1 MEVEFGRKRTA
12 VMIILK
18 HENQFLLLKR
28 FKEPNKDNYTPVG
41 GKLDPYESPIKA
53 AYRETF
59 EETGIKVKELKYV
72 GSLVES
78 SPTKYNWTCFVYL
91 ANIDWQEP
99 PSCNEGI
106 LEWIPYDRLLEVP
119 TPPTD
124 WFIYQYVLKKQA
136 FAFSAEFDAELNLLE
151 MIEEIEGVVVFG
163 T

>member
-1 MEVEFGRKRTA
+1 MEVELGRKRTA

-18 HENQFLLLKR
+18 HEDQFLLLKR

-59 EETGIKVKELKYV
+59 EETGIKVKGLKYV

-78 SPTKYNWTCFVYL
+78 SPTTYNWTCFVYL
-91 ANIDWQEP
+91 ANIDWHEAP
-99 PSCNEGI
+99 TCNEGI
-106 LEWIPYDRLLEVP
+106 LEWISFDRLLEVP

-124 WFIYQYVLKKQA
+124 WFIYQYVLKGKV
-136 FAFSAEFDAELNLLE
+136 FAFSAEFDAELNMLE
-151 MIEEIEGVVVFG
+151 MMEEIEGTIIFKE
-163 T
+163 